1 MCRYGSRNPS
11 ILLILLVCLLLFLC
25 VTVQGFRRT
34 TRRTTTRRTT
44 TQRTRRTSST
54 PKITANTPLPVKS
67 YTSSILKSQ
76 AVNPTYQHS
85 FRTRFLTGAVSG
97 VLVYSYLYSVNRAYS
112 GVYTPY
118 ETSNLLIPQKRALR
132 IAREE
137 YRVQTAEGIDCI
149 GGTLREEYA
158 TLIKNVT
165 TKIVYQTSKN
175 FETTVSSPSVTNVN
189 LTDEKTVESF
199 PVNIETHAEYERSLM
214 IESSYVNCTEIV
226 CNVEGH
232 MIRMYDTNP
241 NYNYNLAVRL
251 AFKWYSVSLLLLS
264 CLFATYI

>member
-1 MCRYGSRNPS
+1 
-11 ILLILLVCLLLFLC
+11 
-25 VTVQGFRRT
+25 
-34 TRRTTTRRTT
+34 
-44 TQRTRRTSST
+44 
-54 PKITANTPLPVKS
+54 
-67 YTSSILKSQ
+67 
-76 AVNPTYQHS
+76 
-85 FRTRFLTGAVSG
+85 
-97 VLVYSYLYSVNRAYS
+97 
-112 GVYTPY
+112 VYTPY

-158 TLIKNVT
+158 TLIKN
-165 TKIVYQTSKN
+165 
-175 FETTVSSPSVTNVN
+175 VSSPSVTNVN

-251 AFKWYSVSLLLLS
+251 AFK
-264 CLFATYI
+264 